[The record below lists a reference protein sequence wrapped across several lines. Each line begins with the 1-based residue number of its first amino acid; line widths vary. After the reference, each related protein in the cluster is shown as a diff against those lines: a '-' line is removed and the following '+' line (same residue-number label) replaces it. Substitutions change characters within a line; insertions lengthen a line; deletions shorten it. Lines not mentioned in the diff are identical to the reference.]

1 MPEIIES
8 LPATV
13 TLMGITIST
22 SLTPPRMAAQPV
34 GILEGIPASSGAPK
48 AAENLLKIEG

>member
-1 MPEIIES
+1 
-8 LPATV
+8 
-13 TLMGITIST
+13 MGITIST